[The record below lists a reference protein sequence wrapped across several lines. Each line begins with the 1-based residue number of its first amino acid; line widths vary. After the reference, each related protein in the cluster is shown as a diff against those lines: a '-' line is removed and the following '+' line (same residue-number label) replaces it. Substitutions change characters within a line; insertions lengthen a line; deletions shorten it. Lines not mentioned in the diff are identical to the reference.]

1 MPGTFVFI
9 HGTGVPDSN
18 GDAYRIRQML
28 SNHQHFHDWDV
39 VCPPWAERL
48 GGTWGNP
55 ADALPPGQRGAGEPE
70 GAGRTDFD
78 YVVDTIVAEIEQE
91 TGRLSAESADVDGST
106 EGVGGGLFLAAATTV
121 LANNRATI
129 AVAAG
134 NFIRNVFFYFHD
146 RYDIREWVARE
157 LAAERAKYDGPMVV
171 AGHSLGGVIAV
182 DALTHRPQPMT
193 LLVTAGSQMPLF
205 AVLRLAEPLGG
216 GGVTP
221 FKPWL
226 NFYNERDPLSFYASE
241 VFSPELVFPVGSSSV
256 AESPVDIE
264 MHRPKHLPNVHTG
277 YFEEVSLYE
286 KIWIRLG
293 ALGYV

>member
-9 HGTGVPDSN
+9 HGTGIPDSN
-18 GDAYRIRQML
+18 GDAYRIGQIL
-28 SNHQHFHDWDV
+28 AKHEHFHDWKV

-55 ADALPPGQRGAGEPE
+55 ADALPPDQRGADAPE
-70 GAGRTDFD
+70 STGAADFD
-78 YVVDTIVAEIEQE
+78 DLVDMLGDEFEKEIEQPSPE
-91 TGRLSAESADVDGST
+91 RVDDEGGTEDPVQSAV
-106 EGVGGGLFLAAATTV
+106 LAAATTV
-121 LANNRATI
+121 LANNRAAI

-134 NFIRNVFFYFHD
+134 NFIRNVFFYFND
-146 RYDIREWVARE
+146 RNNIREWVARE
-157 LAAERAKYDGPMVV
+157 IAAERAKYDGPMVV

-182 DALTHRPQPMT
+182 DALTYREQPKT

-216 GGVTP
+216 GGVRP

-226 NFYNERDPLSFYASE
+226 NFYNPRDPLSYYAST
-241 VFSPELVFPVGSSSV
+241 VFPPESVFPVGSTPH
-256 AESPVDIE
+256 AESPVDSEIR
-264 MHRPKHLPNVHTG
+264 RPKHLPEVHTG
-277 YFEEVSLYE
+277 YFEEDSLYDG
-286 KIWIRLG
+286 IWDRLG

>member
-9 HGTGVPDSN
+9 HGTGIPDSN
-18 GDAYRIRQML
+18 GDAYRIGRKL
-28 SNHQHFHDWDV
+28 STHEHFHDWDV

-48 GGTWGNP
+48 GGTWGTP
-55 ADALPPGQRGAGEPE
+55 ADALPPDQRGADAPE
-70 GAGRTDFD
+70 STSAADFD
-78 YVVDTIVAEIEQE
+78 SLVDMLGAEMAQE
-91 TGRLSAESADVDGST
+91 AVEPSVESLDDEA
-106 EGVGGGLFLAAATTV
+106 GVESVQGMFLAGATTV
-121 LANNRATI
+121 LANNRAAIT
-129 AVAAG
+129 AAAG

-146 RYDIREWVARE
+146 RDNIREWVAGE

-182 DALTHRPQPMT
+182 DALTYQPQPNT

-226 NFYNERDPLSFYASE
+226 NFYNPRDPLSFYAST
-241 VFSPELVFPVGSSSV
+241 VFPPERVFPVGSPSP
-256 AESPVDIE
+256 AESPVDSEIG
-264 MHRPKHLPNVHTG
+264 RPKHLPEVHTG
-277 YFEEVSLYE
+277 YFEEDSLYE
-286 KIWIRLG
+286 GIWNRLG
-293 ALGYV
+293 AIGYV